1 MRKKIIVISIF
12 IFILFMSLFL
22 FSEFQFKNSVTIKLL
37 KKSISGTGATVVV
50 TDKSSQKYTWG
61 TEYFLQVK
69 ENGKWKKLDF
79 LEPSHSPANV
89 DILLGYILDEKDQ
102 FTQSIDWERRYGKL
116 PNGTYRIV
124 KIGFNTTTRKD
135 VYFYS
140 NEFKIK

>member
-1 MRKKIIVISIF
+1 MRKEMII
-12 IFILFMSLFL
+12 IFILLILVSLFL
-22 FSEFQFKNSVTIKLL
+22 LVQCGNTVTIKVS
-37 KKSISGTGATVVV
+37 KKSISNTGATVVV

-69 ENGKWKKLDF
+69 ENGKWKRLDF

-89 DILLGYILDEKDQ
+89 DTLLGYILDEKHQ
-102 FTQSIDWERRYGKL
+102 ITQSIDWERRYGKL
-116 PNGTYRIV
+116 QNGTYRIV
-124 KIGFNTTTRKD
+124 KIGFDTTTREN

>member
-1 MRKKIIVISIF
+1 MRKEMII
-12 IFILFMSLFL
+12 IFILLILVSLFL
-22 FSEFQFKNSVTIKLL
+22 LVQCGNTVTIKVS
-37 KKSISGTGATVVV
+37 KKSISNTGATVVV

-61 TEYFLQVK
+61 IEYFLQVK
-69 ENGKWKKLDF
+69 ENGKWKRLDF

-89 DILLGYILDEKDQ
+89 DTLLGYILDEKHQ
-102 FTQSIDWERRYGKL
+102 ITQSIDWERRYGKL

-124 KIGFNTTTRKD
+124 KIGFDTTTRED

>member
-1 MRKKIIVISIF
+1 MRKEMII
-12 IFILFMSLFL
+12 IFILLILVSLFL
-22 FSEFQFKNSVTIKLL
+22 LVQCGNTVTIKVS
-37 KKSISGTGATVVV
+37 KKSISNTGATVVV

-69 ENGKWKKLDF
+69 ENGKWKRLDF

-89 DILLGYILDEKDQ
+89 DTLLGYILDEKHQ
-102 FTQSIDWERRYGKL
+102 ITQSIDWERRYGKL

-124 KIGFNTTTRKD
+124 KIGFDTTTRKD

>member
-1 MRKKIIVISIF
+1 MRKEMII
-12 IFILFMSLFL
+12 IFILLILVSLFL
-22 FSEFQFKNSVTIKLL
+22 LVQCGNTVTIKVS
-37 KKSISGTGATVVV
+37 KKSISNTGATVVV

-69 ENGKWKKLDF
+69 ENGKWKRLDF

-89 DILLGYILDEKDQ
+89 DTLLGYILDEKHQ
-102 FTQSIDWERRYGKL
+102 ITQSIDWERRYGKL
-116 PNGTYRIV
+116 QNGTYRIV
-124 KIGFNTTTRKD
+124 KIGFDTTTRED

>member
-1 MRKKIIVISIF
+1 MRKEMII
-12 IFILFMSLFL
+12 IFILLILVSLFL
-22 FSEFQFKNSVTIKLL
+22 LVQCGNTVTIKVS
-37 KKSISGTGATVVV
+37 KKSISNTGATVVV

-69 ENGKWKKLDF
+69 ENGKWKRLDF

-89 DILLGYILDEKDQ
+89 DTLLGYILDEKHQ
-102 FTQSIDWERRYGKL
+102 ITQSIDWERRYGKL

-124 KIGFNTTTRKD
+124 KIGFDTTTRED